1 MRYKSNIFNL
11 EISAVDLDFRDWL
24 SGTKEGVWVRFIRK
38 NCYVY
43 LKGCPANTSSCVLIG
58 SSELVIIR
66 SLYMTSSRQVHLV
79 LFWICMLE
87 SCDKLWSHL
96 GHFHQVT
103 QHFCLGT
110 CKRHPYLLK
119 SSLLNRSKHV
129 QGVRITVSNLRWSR
143 SRHRHWERSKGFVVL
158 RGKNKFLWSFYA
170 DVIPSWRQSGLIYY
184 CRLRNESGCSVWAYF
199 LTICPKSVR
208 TIRPVFHYYLL
219 FMWRS
224 YWCNRVAHLRLLLK
238 LSDLFEIVLS
248 LQNNESIK
256 PFRVRKDLSVLL
268 SALCFELAE
277 RYLFCENLVSVLPG
291 EPHSCYGVQRPI
303 NCKRDSTLVFRR
315 SGWLRPVR

>member
-1 MRYKSNIFNL
+1 MICSERVHEWFYTFFCQARAVFLSLQVKHFFNL
-11 EISAVDLDFRDWL
+11 EISTVDLDFRDWL
-24 SGTKEGVWVRFIRK
+24 YGIKEGVWVRFIRK

-79 LFWICMLE
+79 LFRICMLE

-96 GHFHQVT
+96 GHFHRVT

-143 SRHRHWERSKGFVVL
+143 SRHRHW
-158 RGKNKFLWSFYA
+158 
-170 DVIPSWRQSGLIYY
+170 SG
-184 CRLRNESGCSVWAYF
+184 
-199 LTICPKSVR
+199 
-208 TIRPVFHYYLL
+208 
-219 FMWRS
+219 
-224 YWCNRVAHLRLLLK
+224 
-238 LSDLFEIVLS
+238 
-248 LQNNESIK
+248 
-256 PFRVRKDLSVLL
+256 RKDL
-268 SALCFELAE
+268 
-277 RYLFCENLVSVLPG
+277 LFWGGKISSCGVFMPTLFLP
-291 EPHSCYGVQRPI
+291 E
-303 NCKRDSTLVFRR
+303 DS
-315 SGWLRPVR
+315 PA